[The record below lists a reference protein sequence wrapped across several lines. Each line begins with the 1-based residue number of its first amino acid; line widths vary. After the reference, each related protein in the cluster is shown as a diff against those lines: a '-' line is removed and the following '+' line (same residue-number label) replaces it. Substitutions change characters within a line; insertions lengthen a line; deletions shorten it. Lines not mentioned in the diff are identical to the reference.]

1 MKKRK
6 KKSKAI
12 KDLFLDR
19 PTSHG
24 GWPDGHKGSYTDPDT
39 PVYKQIADYLK
50 SMGLVDD
57 DNPRA
62 RLAEALGQDDDYLQ
76 KIIDMIDT
84 PLSADEGRD
93 DDLSNAILGI
103 ELFGSLFNKDN
114 RLTTNQARKFC
125 TAIIRRYMASNLY
138 RRDIEETMD
147 EYDPIWDPYHN
158 DLYDQAKSAWD
169 NYHRQ
174 MMSYHN
180 SVLDI
185 FGVYTDDMGFRIDRN
200 PQLTELNDFVK
211 RLAERG
217 YVESKRM
224 RLTENSV
231 RQLIREVIE
240 EARSKLNV
248 LHPMYSPKFLGDP
261 ELVKKIDVLDDEDP
275 DYADEF
281 YHTLGVEK
289 GTLQNPHRVN
299 DPAMLSGISADNLDA
314 YVYDAVNEV
323 IESTFCH
330 WISKRDGWEYAL
342 DEYHPQNPKSQIF
355 DLIDE
360 IVEYAIDLSLQ
371 DFPGNKELRKA
382 HVLQHGQDPDH
393 YARLKPSNILDDIDE
408 YFKNKQGWC

>member
-24 GWPDGHKGSYTDPDT
+24 GWPEGHPGSYTDPKT
-39 PVYKQIADYLK
+39 PVNKQIADYLK
-50 SMGLVDD
+50 SMGLIDD
-57 DNPRA
+57 NNPRA
-62 RLAEALGQDDDYLQ
+62 RL
-76 KIIDMIDT
+76 
-84 PLSADEGRD
+84 SEG
-93 DDLSNAILGI
+93 
-103 ELFGSLFNKDN
+103 K
-114 RLTTNQARKFC
+114 
-125 TAIIRRYMASNLY
+125 
-138 RRDIEETMD
+138 
-147 EYDPIWDPYHN
+147 
-158 DLYDQAKSAWD
+158 
-169 NYHRQ
+169 
-174 MMSYHN
+174 
-180 SVLDI
+180 
-185 FGVYTDDMGFRIDRN
+185 
-200 PQLTELNDFVK
+200 
-211 RLAERG
+211 
-217 YVESKRM
+217 
-224 RLTENSV
+224 V

-289 GTLQNPHRVN
+289 GTLQNPHRVK
-299 DPAMLSGISADNLDA
+299 DPAMLSGISADDLDA
-314 YVYDAVNEV
+314 YVYDAVNEI

-330 WISKRDGWEYAL
+330 WISNSDGWEYVL

-382 HVLQHGQDPDH
+382 HILQHGQDPDH
-393 YARLKPSNILDDIDE
+393 YARLKPSNILDEIDE
-408 YFKNKQGWC
+408 YVKNKRGWCSRNVHLLRTRKNPQLFL